1 MITYTVRAS
10 DYARELADLAIIGIR
25 QGSERWATH
34 YARYAFHYAM
44 LVLDEGDR
52 DLQFSRPEGAK

>member
-1 MITYTVRAS
+1 MKDRDVLAS
-10 DYARELADLAIIGIR
+10 VYAAELGELALSGI
-25 QGSERWATH
+25 QMGSERWAVH

-52 DLQFSRPEGAK
+52 TLHFSN